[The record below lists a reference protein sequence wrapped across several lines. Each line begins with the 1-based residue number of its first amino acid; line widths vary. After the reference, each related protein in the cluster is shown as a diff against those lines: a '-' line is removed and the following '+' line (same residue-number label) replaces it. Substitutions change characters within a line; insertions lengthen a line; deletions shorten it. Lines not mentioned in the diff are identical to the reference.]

1 VTRLGFLSPGECAPE
16 VPQMSPL
23 RHAELGGGVRD
34 VSGRGLLEVRGE
46 IPEGALPIGPNRGLL
61 VVDGDVRA
69 VRERLAAEGLRVY
82 DQTAALA
89 ALEVQGEDLMRRL
102 TELDLDDLPAIGAV
116 ARGVP
121 AVIERRGGERF
132 RLFVPQELGHYVAEV
147 ASDAA
152 KGLGR

>member
-1 VTRLGFLSPGECAPE
+1 MSRLGFLSPGECAPE
-16 VPQMSPL
+16 VVQVSPL
-23 RHAELGGGVRD
+23 RHAELGTAVRD
-34 VSGRGLLEVRGE
+34 VSGLGLLEVRGE
-46 IPEGALPIGPNRGLL
+46 IPDGALPTGPQRGLL

-69 VRERLAAEGLRVY
+69 TRERLAAEGLRVY

-89 ALEVQGEDLMRRL
+89 AFEVDGEDVMRRL
-102 TELDLDDLPAIGAV
+102 TELDLDQLPAIGAV

-121 AVIERRGGERF
+121 AVIERLGGERF
-132 RLFVPQELGHYVAEV
+132 RLFVPEELGHYVAEV